1 MAEKEFQ
8 TIIQLANDK
17 ASVWEAKNTL
27 LLKGEVGIEIDTK
40 KFKIGDGVTNWNS
53 LPYANITDLSNY
65 YTKTDINN
73 FLGSFYTSEDI
84 DHLLVDKVDKVEGKQ
99 LSTNDY
105 TNDEKNKL
113 KFIEAQ
119 AQVNVLEGVQVN
131 GVDVVPTN
139 KKANVT
145 VPTKVSE
152 LTNDSGYET
161 AENVQQALENKVDKV
176 SGKGLSTNDF
186 TTSEKNKLS
195 NIEEN
200 ANYYELPT
208 DVVQDSLY
216 VHTDNNYTTAD
227 RTKLNNIEAN
237 AEVNIIEVVKVNG
250 TPKPVTDK
258 SVDILVPEE
267 LSSLANDMGFID
279 NTVNNLANYY
289 LKTQTYTKNEVN
301 DLVNAISQF
310 NAVIVTTLPTINI
323 STTTIYLVAKTDAE
337 NNDYYDEYIYINNQW
352 ELIGNTKIDLS
363 NYPTIPQFENTL
375 AEFSLYI
382 EGVIGKVDEKA
393 TKNATDITSIN
404 TKVGNLE
411 TQVGTNATDIS
422 SLKQSVDDLEQVG
435 AEPNQNAFSHV
446 KVGNT
451 TISANDKTDTLI
463 FKAGENVTLTPNST
477 TKEVEIKAKDTTYG
491 NASTTQAGLMTANDK
506 AKLDGI
512 ESGANKYVLPS
523 NVVRDSSYV
532 HTDNNYTTAEKNKLA
547 GLVAGANVKSNETNL
562 YGGEIPVFDAD
573 GKTIADSGLF
583 LSEGKELSGADSIVT
598 KTIEVDTIKKS
609 TTGSIAIENGM
620 LFKKGANFKGNAY
633 FDEADSVTL
642 PANATINGKAPI
654 LEGDVLILNG
664 GNAR

>member
-1 MAEKEFQ
+1 MAEREFQ
-8 TIIQLANDK
+8 TIIQLANDT
-17 ASVWEAKNTL
+17 ASNWQAKNTL
-27 LLKGEVGIEIDTK
+27 LLKGEVGIEIDTR

-53 LPYANITDLSNY
+53 LLYANITDLSNY

-84 DHLLVDKVDKVEGKQ
+84 DHLLEDKVDKVEGKQ

-105 TNDEKNKL
+105 TNDDKNKL

-139 KKANVT
+139 KKANIT

-161 AENVQQALENKVDKV
+161 AENVQQALEDKVDKV

-195 NIEEN
+195 NIEDN
-200 ANYYELPT
+200 ANNYVLPT

-237 AEVNIIEVVKVNG
+237 AEVNIIETVKVNG
-250 TPKPVTDK
+250 TPRPVTDK
-258 SVDILVPEE
+258 SVDIVVPEE
-267 LSSLANDMGFID
+267 LSGFANDMGFID

-301 DLVNAISQF
+301 DIVNAISQF
-310 NAVIVTTLPTINI
+310 NAVIVTTLPTTNI
-323 STTTIYLVAKTDAE
+323 STTTIYLVAKTDTE

-352 ELIGNTKIDLS
+352 EMIGNTKIDLS
-363 NYPTIPQFENTL
+363 NYPTISQFEATL
-375 AEFSLYI
+375 AEFSTYI
-382 EGVIGKVDEKA
+382 EGVIDKVDEKA

-411 TQVGTNATDIS
+411 TQVETNKGNITN
-422 SLKQSVDDLEQVG
+422 LQQGLQDLED

-446 KVGNT
+446 KVGT
-451 TISANDKTDTLI
+451 TTVSANAKTDTLI
-463 FKAGENVTLTPNST
+463 LKAGENVTLTPNST

-491 NASTTQAGLMTANDK
+491 NASTTEAGLMSANDK
-506 AKLDGI
+506 AKLNGI

-523 NVVRDSSYV
+523 NVVKDSSYV
-532 HTDNNYTTAEKNKLA
+532 HTDNNYTTSEKNKLA
-547 GLVAGANVKSNETNL
+547 NIGDGANVKSNESNL
-562 YGGEIPVFDAD
+562 SGGEIPAFGAD

-583 LSEGKELSGADSIVT
+583 LSEDNELSGADSIITQTVELN
-598 KTIEVDTIKKS
+598 KIKKS
-609 TTGSIAIENGM
+609 TTGSILVENGM
-620 LFKKGANFKGNAY
+620 LFQQGANFKGNAY

-642 PANATINGKAPI
+642 PATTTIDNKAPI

>member
-1 MAEKEFQ
+1 MAEREFQ
-8 TIIQLANDK
+8 TIIQLANDT
-17 ASVWEAKNTL
+17 SSNWQTKNTV
-27 LLKGEVGIEIDTK
+27 LLKGEVGIEIDTR

-53 LPYANITDLSNY
+53 LLYANITDLSNY

-84 DHLLVDKVDKVEGKQ
+84 DHLLEDKVDKVEGKQ

-105 TNDEKNKL
+105 TNDDKNKL

-139 KKANVT
+139 KKANIT

-195 NIEEN
+195 NIEDN
-200 ANYYELPT
+200 ANNYVLPT

-250 TPKPVTDK
+250 TPRPVTDK
-258 SVDILVPEE
+258 SVDIVVPEE
-267 LSSLANDMGFID
+267 LSGFANDMGFID

-310 NAVIVTTLPTINI
+310 NAVIVTTLPTTNI
-323 STTTIYLVAKTDAE
+323 STTTIYLVAKTDTE

-352 ELIGNTKIDLS
+352 EMIGNTKIDLS
-363 NYPTIPQFENTL
+363 NYPTISQFEASL
-375 AEFSLYI
+375 AEFSTYI
-382 EGVIGKVDEKA
+382 EGVISTVDEKA
-393 TKNATDITSIN
+393 TKNATDIASIN

-411 TQVGTNATDIS
+411 TQVETNKGNITN
-422 SLKQSVDDLEQVG
+422 LQQGLQDLED

-451 TISANDKTDTLI
+451 TISANDKTDTFTL
-463 FKAGENVTLTPNST
+463 KAGENVTLTPNST

-491 NASTTQAGLMTANDK
+491 NASTTEAGLMTANDK

-523 NVVRDSSYV
+523 NVVKDSSYV
-532 HTDNNYTTAEKNKLA
+532 HTDNNYTTPEKNKLA
-547 GLVAGANVKSNETNL
+547 NIGDGANVKSNESNL
-562 YGGEIPVFDAD
+562 SGGEIPAFGAD

-583 LSEGKELSGADSIVT
+583 LSEDNELSGADSILTQTVELD
-598 KTIEVDTIKKS
+598 KIKKS
-609 TTGSIAIENGM
+609 TTGSILVENGM
-620 LFKKGANFKGNAY
+620 LFQQGANFKGNAY

-642 PANATINGKAPI
+642 PATTTINNKAPI